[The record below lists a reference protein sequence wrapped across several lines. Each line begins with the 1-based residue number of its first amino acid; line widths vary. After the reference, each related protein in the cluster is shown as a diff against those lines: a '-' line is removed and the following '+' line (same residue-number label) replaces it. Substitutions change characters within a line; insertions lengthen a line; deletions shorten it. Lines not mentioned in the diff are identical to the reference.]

1 MKKNFENAAAPS
13 RVTKTINRKEAIA
26 KISKIMADLCETK
39 MEHSSRGLNHE
50 EVDLILDTL
59 VNTMN
64 KIGEDIIIYDN
75 IKIC

>member
-1 MKKNFENAAAPS
+1 
-13 RVTKTINRKEAIA
+13 
-26 KISKIMADLCETK
+26 MADLCETK